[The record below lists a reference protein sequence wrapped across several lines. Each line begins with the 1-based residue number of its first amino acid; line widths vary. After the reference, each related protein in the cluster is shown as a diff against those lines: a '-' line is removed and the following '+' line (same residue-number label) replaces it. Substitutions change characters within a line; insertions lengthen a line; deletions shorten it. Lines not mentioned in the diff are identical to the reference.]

1 MKSQQN
7 FDTLTTSLNSIET
20 TDLIEDPNYCKIKK
34 CNVRRPEKLD
44 KNLHVR
50 FDTIE

>member
-34 CNVRRPEKLD
+34 CNVKRPEKHE
-44 KNLHVR
+44 KNLPLR
-50 FDTIE
+50 FDTMY